1 MLETRQKILEAAILV
16 LNGDLS
22 ASIDKIALQAGVTRR
37 TLHRY
42 FRDRQDL
49 FDSCL
54 QDMRRSCQQ
63 ATNVAYASSSEPCQ
77 QLERL
82 LYAGIDCGTKYAFL
96 HKLHLTAPPQ
106 PTAPPP
112 EAEPF
117 QPLHQVLRTLHQQ
130 GAFTPE
136 LTVPWMLLL
145 FSGVVQTTIEAAA
158 TGAVARQEIKM
169 LAWCSFS
176 QAIGLNNPLSAKAER
191 SVAVGPT

>member
-1 MLETRQKILEAAILV
+1 MLDTRQKILEAAILV
-16 LNGDLS
+16 LNDDLS
-22 ASIDKIALQAGVTRR
+22 ASIDKIAVQAGVTRR

-54 QDMRRSCQQ
+54 QDMRRSCQH
-63 ATNVAYASSSEPCQ
+63 ATSTAYASSSEPRQ

-96 HKLHLTAPPQ
+96 HKLHLTPPPQ
-106 PTAPPP
+106 PTAPSA

-117 QPLHQVLRTLHQQ
+117 QPLHHVLRILHQQ
-130 GAFTPE
+130 GAFTSE

-145 FSGVVQTTIEAAA
+145 FSGVVQTTIEAEA
-158 TGAVARQEIKM
+158 TGAVARQEIKK
-169 LAWCSFS
+169 LAWRSFS
-176 QAIGLNNPLSAKAER
+176 QAIGLDTRVPAEQP
-191 SVAVGPT
+191 V